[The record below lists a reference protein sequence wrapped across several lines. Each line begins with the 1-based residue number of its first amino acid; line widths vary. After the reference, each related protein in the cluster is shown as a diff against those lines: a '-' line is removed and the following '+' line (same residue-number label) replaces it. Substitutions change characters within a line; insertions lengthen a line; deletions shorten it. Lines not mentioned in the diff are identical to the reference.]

1 MDIQRLTLKE
11 QLLLAV
17 SVRLLLKV
25 FFGMDD
31 LIDEEE
37 KVADILDE
45 VYGPLVSQ
53 SDRDIDEILELALE
67 IYTKVAKNILE
78 EYDG

>member
-45 VYGPLVSQ
+45 VYGPLVSR
-53 SDRDIDEILELALE
+53 SDRDIDEILESALE